1 MDDTAPPLIIAFV
14 SDVSARTQ
22 FILPN
27 AAFIK
32 SLPFDGIVVNIPASW
47 SQMTPGVVVTAAD
60 VHDWLEPL
68 AGFNAGMHNYLAFE
82 MDDPGDLFD
91 DAAWAQVARNWEVI
105 GKIAAE
111 TGFTGILFDN
121 EEYQGR
127 WSNFPED
134 YSAPEAGR
142 GLAAYQAKASQRG
155 RELAQVLARVMP
167 QADLAVAHGPYLS
180 VPATPSQP
188 RAIELQ
194 AGDFTNSELSGPF
207 FTGFLEGLGSDN
219 TLTDAGELYALRS
232 ATEFQQ
238 SFDFRDQILP
248 GQIPWPVDPAALAN
262 WSARVNQGHMIYT
275 AEFPEGY
282 GQTPASFAKTL
293 ANAMAHSEGAVFVYT
308 ETELFT
314 WLSPESLPSDWRD
327 ALETGIEM
335 AAQARN

>member
-1 MDDTAPPLIIAFV
+1 MVDTAPPLIIAFV

-27 AAFIK
+27 VAFIK

-47 SQMTPGVVVTAAD
+47 SQMTPGVVVIAAD

-155 RELAQVLARVMP
+155 RELMAVLARVMP
-167 QADLAVAHGPYLS
+167 QADLAVAHGPYVS
-180 VPATPSQP
+180 VPPNPALPFG
-188 RAIELQ
+188 IELQ
-194 AGDFTNSELSGPF
+194 VGDAAQHELAGPF
-207 FTGFLEGLGSDN
+207 FTGFLEGLGPQQS
-219 TLTDAGELYALRS
+219 LTDAGEIYALRS
-232 ATEFQQ
+232 GAEFQQ
-238 SFDFRDQILP
+238 SFDYRNQALP
-248 GQIPWPVDPAALAN
+248 GLIPWTVSPAALAD
-262 WSARVNQGHMIYT
+262 WSASVQQGHIIYT
-275 AEFPEGY
+275 SEFPPGY
-282 GQTPASFAKTL
+282 PQSPDSFVKTL
-293 ANAMAHSEGAVFVYT
+293 VNAMAHSEGVVFVYT
-308 ETELFT
+308 DHAQFSWLAPERLPTE
-314 WLSPESLPSDWRD
+314 WRD
-327 ALETGIEM
+327 ALERGVVLSRE
-335 AAQARN
+335 

>member
-1 MDDTAPPLIIAFV
+1 MVDITPPLLIAFV

-47 SQMTPGVVVTAAD
+47 SQMSPGVVITAAD
-60 VHDWLEPL
+60 VHDWLDPL
-68 AGFNAGMHNYLAFE
+68 VGFNQGMHNYLVFE

-91 DAAWAQVARNWEVI
+91 DAAWAQVARNWAVI
-105 GKIAAE
+105 GTVAAQ

-134 YSAPEAGR
+134 YNASEATR

-155 RELAQVLARVMP
+155 RELMAVLARVMP
-167 QADLAVAHGPYLS
+167 LADLAVAHGPYLS
-180 VPATPSQP
+180 VPATPGQP
-188 RAIELQ
+188 AAIALQ

-207 FTGFLEGLGSDN
+207 FTGLLEGAGPDN
-219 TLTDAGELYALRS
+219 SLTDAGELYALRS
-232 ATEFQQ
+232 GADFQH
-238 SFDFRDQILP
+238 SFDYRNADLP
-248 GQIPWPVDPAALAN
+248 GLIPWAVDPAALAN
-262 WSARVNQGHMIYT
+262 WAARVDQGHMIYT
-275 AEFPEGY
+275 AEFPQGY
-282 GQTPASFAKTL
+282 AQTPDSFAQTV

-308 ETELFT
+308 ESELFT
-314 WLSPESLPSDWRD
+314 WLDPASLPADWRE
-327 ALETGIEM
+327 ALEQGVDL
-335 AAQARN
+335 AAAARE

>member
-1 MDDTAPPLIIAFV
+1 MVDMTPPLLIAFV

-32 SLPFDGIVVNIPASW
+32 SLPFDGIVINIPASW
-47 SQMTPGVVVTAAD
+47 SQMSPGAVVTAAD
-60 VHDWLEPL
+60 VHDWLDPL
-68 AGFNAGMHNYLAFE
+68 VDFNAGMHNYLVFE

-91 DAAWAQVARNWEVI
+91 DAAWAQVARNWAVI
-105 GKIAAE
+105 GRVAAE

-134 YSAPEAGR
+134 YTAAEATR

-180 VPATPSQP
+180 VPASPAQP
-188 RAIELQ
+188 AAIELQ
-194 AGDFTNSELSGPF
+194 AGSFDNSELSGPF
-207 FTGFLEGLGSDN
+207 FTGLLEGLGPDN
-219 TLTDAGELYALRS
+219 SLTDAGELYALRS
-232 ATEFQQ
+232 AADFQQ
-238 SFDFRDQILP
+238 SFTYRDQVLP
-248 GQIPWPVDPAALAN
+248 GLIPWPVDPGALAN

-275 AEFPEGY
+275 AEFPIGY
-282 GQTPASFAKTL
+282 PQTPDSFAKTL

-308 ETELFT
+308 ETSRFS
-314 WLSPESLPSDWRD
+314 WLDPASLPADWRQ
-327 ALETGIEM
+327 ALEKGRAMGAE
-335 AAQARN
+335 